1 MNRVKACLVLGVAVF
16 LFAAGCIS
24 SEAAEVLRVGIIPS
38 EDQREMLKR
47 YGELLDYLE
56 ESLGMEIKPFVATD
70 YSGVIEAMR
79 SGKLDIAYFG
89 PFSYVLAADVAN
101 AECFAVPIRSDGRT
115 TYNSIIVT
123 HVESGIKSISD
134 LRGRTFAFV
143 DPASTSGHLFPRA
156 ILQKAGI
163 DPEKDF
169 SSMVFAGGHD
179 AVELAVKNRKVDAG
193 ADSDK
198 TYERMV
204 KNGLIDPKV
213 NIIIAKSDPIP
224 GSPWAWRRDL
234 PNELK
239 NKAKAAI
246 LEVSEKRPEI
256 LAKMSGGMKGYAE
269 AKDADYDVIREMAK
283 ILNLDLKSIN

>member
-1 MNRVKACLVLGVAVF
+1 MGL
-16 LFAAGCIS
+16 
-24 SEAAEVLRVGIIPS
+24 IPA
-38 EDQREMLKR
+38 EDQREMLKQ

-115 TYNSIIVT
+115 TYNSIIIT
-123 HVESGIKSISD
+123 HAESGIKSISD

-156 ILQKAGI
+156 MLQKAGI

-204 KNGLIDPKV
+204 KDGLIDPKV

-224 GSPWAWRRDL
+224 GSPWTWRRDISD
-234 PNELK
+234 ELK
-239 NKAKAAI
+239 NKVKAAI
-246 LEVSEKRPEI
+246 LEVNEKRPEI
-256 LAKMSGGMKGYAE
+256 LANMSGGIKGYAE
-269 AKDADYDVIREMAK
+269 AKDADYNVIRETAK

>member
-1 MNRVKACLVLGVAVF
+1 MWVVLGIAV
-16 LFAAGCIS
+16 LALAAGCIS
-24 SEAAEVLRVGIIPS
+24 SEAAEALRIGLIPA
-38 EDQREMLKR
+38 EDQREMLKQ
-47 YGELLDYLE
+47 YEGIIEYLE
-56 ESLGMEIKPFVATD
+56 ESVGMEIKPFVATD

-101 AECFAVPIRSDGRT
+101 VEAFAVPMRSDGRT
-115 TYNSIIVT
+115 TYNSIIIAHAET
-123 HVESGIKSISD
+123 GIKSISD
-134 LRGRTFAFV
+134 LKGKTFAFV

-156 ILQKAGI
+156 MLQKAGI

-198 TYERMV
+198 TYDRMV
-204 KNGLIDPKV
+204 KDGLIDPKV

-224 GSPWAWRRDL
+224 ARPGHGEGTSPTTSRVSSRLPYWKWAQEARHL
-234 PNELK
+234 
-239 NKAKAAI
+239 
-246 LEVSEKRPEI
+246 SE
-256 LAKMSGGMKGYAE
+256 
-269 AKDADYDVIREMAK
+269 DVGRNSR
-283 ILNLDLKSIN
+283 LR